1 MSRNI
6 PQRLRQS
13 ALILFLLCFLAP
25 TANAQRML
33 EPGEYLKD
41 PKFKP
46 LYLKALGPK
55 AKTPWL
61 AKMDGPAPTTT
72 KVKVDGTEYVLAAFC
87 KNHDC
92 GDNNAVLLYLGE
104 KGIGR
109 LSAMRLG
116 ERLRVET
123 ARQDDKRINVLDID
137 WSLFNDLDARLGG
150 ADLRGGLGPGGLG
163 SGAGRFKGLGCVQA
177 LAPLEKSRSLGGSSS
192 LARSMPGRGWK
203 LARFSV
209 PKDSDAIGQ

>member
-1 MSRNI
+1 MSRTI
-6 PQRLRQS
+6 PQSLRRS

-33 EPGEYLKD
+33 GPGEYLKD
-41 PKFKP
+41 PKFKA

-61 AKMDGPAPTTT
+61 AKIDGPAPTTT

-104 KGIGR
+104 KGILYGTIYEQGKTT
-109 LSAMRLG
+109 LLG
-116 ERLRVET
+116 DPPPPIAAELAKLWRKEW
-123 ARQDDKRINVLDID
+123 RQ
-137 WSLFNDLDARLGG
+137 
-150 ADLRGGLGPGGLG
+150 
-163 SGAGRFKGLGCVQA
+163 Q
-177 LAPLEKSRSLGGSSS
+177 
-192 LARSMPGRGWK
+192 
-203 LARFSV
+203 
-209 PKDSDAIGQ
+209 